1 MATTLTHGYTFSSTE
16 LITNAKLH
24 ALVDS
29 ATITGSLYAT
39 ADGGGIAS
47 QVGITNVSN
56 VATNSTGVGSIKFKD
71 ATDRDSTGF
80 LKIFIGADARYIPFF
95 SAITT

>member
-1 MATTLTHGYTFSSTE
+1 MATLTHGYTFSSTE

-39 ADGGGIAS
+39 ADGGGVAS

-56 VATNSTGVGSIKFKD
+56 VTANSSGVGSIKFKG
-71 ATDRDSTGF
+71 TTSRDSLGF
-80 LKIFIGADARYIPFF
+80 IKVFVGTTEAYIPIF
-95 SAITT
+95 SAITA